1 MKALRGLYAIT
12 DSHLL
17 ANGRLLPYVEA
28 ALQGGAR
35 LIQYRD
41 KSEAASRRLREAEAL
56 AELCLRHGARLV
68 INDDLDLAT
77 RLGVGVH
84 LGQGDGSL
92 AAARALL
99 GRNAVIGATCHA
111 SVELANQARQEGA
124 SYLAFGRFFT
134 SQTKPGAPSASLS
147 LLNDAKTRFR
157 LPLVAIGGVTLDNAP
172 DLIARGADMLAVVH
186 SLFAADSAED
196 VERRARAFSQL
207 FSSPVVA

>member
-207 FSSPVVA
+207 FQSPVVA